1 MFFNQPE
8 EEISLDPI
16 TGEGYEEFAK
26 KLSNIEEMVE
36 DEDLKNEIAKVSD
49 NARAMRIDY
58 RRDNLPPQADQ
69 ITTRITNPLVEM
81 RNRLTE
87 ELAKLDKEN
96 PLAPIDRDPVP
107 SEFREL
113 VKKYYEELGS
123 GK

>member
-1 MFFNQPE
+1 
-8 EEISLDPI
+8 
-16 TGEGYEEFAK
+16 
-26 KLSNIEEMVE
+26 
-36 DEDLKNEIAKVSD
+36 
-49 NARAMRIDY
+49 MRIDY